1 MAWHISQ
8 MPIIKAASRNKIRVM
23 GGSAKHAT
31 TRIISTQAEMTLVFI
46 KLPLSS
52 AQAEINKLFR
62 A

>member
-1 MAWHISQ
+1 
-8 MPIIKAASRNKIRVM
+8 MPIIKAKSRNKIRVM
-23 GGSAKHAT
+23 GDSAKHAT